1 MNRGSEWRKWDLHV
15 HTPAS
20 LTNNYKGRDGKDV
33 WETYI
38 DDLEH
43 LPADIKVIGIN
54 DYLFIEGYRKVL
66 EYKQNGRLKN
76 IDLILPVIEFRLAT
90 FAGNQAFKRINFH
103 VIFSDELSS
112 DTIQHQFL
120 NGLSRSYKLSANCSD
135 YSWNGVIT
143 SENLRLL
150 GQRIIESV
158 PEERRS
164 QYGSPMIEGFNN
176 LNFEYSEIMKVLE
189 TGSTFF
195 EGKYLTAIG
204 KSEWDDL
211 KWDDNTIAD
220 KKNIINSADFV
231 FTASENVGTF
241 QKSKKSLEKGC
252 VNSLLLDCSDAHSN
266 LDSNNKDKLGN
277 CNTWIKADTTFAG
290 LKQIMYEPE
299 ERVRIQ
305 QTCPDNKSGYQV
317 IDSIKLNEEGF
328 WNQTVY
334 FNSYLNTIIG
344 GRSTGKSTLLKAIV
358 LGINQ
363 TKCMDDFLQTHK
375 HGIQVLWRD
384 GQNLDR
390 DIDYVNQNHMYDI
403 AKDSN
408 EVDKLINNILK
419 SKNESKYIDDYKN
432 ECSSIASEL
441 SEKLFL
447 LKKIYLDLQANKKAL
462 RELGDKKGVE
472 AEIKVLSEKIDLLK
486 KNSILS
492 DEEQIMYQN
501 ILIDIE
507 SKKSLIAKAES
518 DSKLLNKMR
527 ITTPFRNTYAEEND
541 FSKLSDFNLHNTEV
555 PRLFKGLV
563 VRTEMEW
570 VKIVEG
576 LIARLNADKDILK
589 GEISEC
595 LTSSVYIKG
604 QKFYS
609 DNQELASIQKKMD
622 AEKLR
627 YAEIINLETM
637 LTAEEQKLN
646 DCIAAIV
653 QTHKKYLGIAN
664 YVAQHLNINHDG
676 IKISVDMSFQQSLME
691 SFIEENLNMRNADNK
706 RFLNSVFDDYL
717 NSSVNLL
724 DEIIRK
730 GLENRLEC
738 KRSMPSFDFMYQ
750 FLLKN
755 WYGISYKLQYQGDS
769 FTEMSEGKKAFVI
782 LKLLLDFSDKTCP
795 ILIDQPE
802 DSLDNR
808 AIYKELV
815 SYIKRKKEERQ
826 IILVTH
832 NPNVVVSA
840 DAENVIVANQHGSDC
855 QNNENVRFLYVNGSL
870 ENTKTKDNDNA
881 NVLQSQGI
889 REHVCEILEGGKEAF
904 EKREHKYGFK

>member
-1 MNRGSEWRKWDLHV
+1 
-15 HTPAS
+15 
-20 LTNNYKGRDGKDV
+20 
-33 WETYI
+33 
-38 DDLEH
+38 
-43 LPADIKVIGIN
+43 
-54 DYLFIEGYRKVL
+54 
-66 EYKQNGRLKN
+66 
-76 IDLILPVIEFRLAT
+76 
-90 FAGNQAFKRINFH
+90 
-103 VIFSDELSS
+103 
-112 DTIQHQFL
+112 
-120 NGLSRSYKLSANCSD
+120 
-135 YSWNGVIT
+135 
-143 SENLRLL
+143 
-150 GQRIIESV
+150 
-158 PEERRS
+158 
-164 QYGSPMIEGFNN
+164 MI
-176 LNFEYSEIMKVLE
+176 
-189 TGSTFF
+189 
-195 EGKYLTAIG
+195 
-204 KSEWDDL
+204 
-211 KWDDNTIAD
+211 
-220 KKNIINSADFV
+220 
-231 FTASENVGTF
+231 
-241 QKSKKSLEKGC
+241 
-252 VNSLLLDCSDAHSN
+252 
-266 LDSNNKDKLGN
+266 
-277 CNTWIKADTTFAG
+277 
-290 LKQIMYEPE
+290 
-299 ERVRIQ
+299 
-305 QTCPDNKSGYQV
+305 
-317 IDSIKLNEEGF
+317 
-328 WNQTVY
+328 
-334 FNSYLNTIIG
+334 
-344 GRSTGKSTLLKAIV
+344 
-358 LGINQ
+358 
-363 TKCMDDFLQTHK
+363 
-375 HGIQVLWRD
+375 
-384 GQNLDR
+384 
-390 DIDYVNQNHMYDI
+390 
-403 AKDSN
+403 
-408 EVDKLINNILK
+408 
-419 SKNESKYIDDYKN
+419 
-432 ECSSIASEL
+432 
-441 SEKLFL
+441 
-447 LKKIYLDLQANKKAL
+447 
-462 RELGDKKGVE
+462 KKGVE
-472 AEIKVLSEKIDLLK
+472 AEIKVLSGKIDLLK

-492 DEEQIMYQN
+492 DEEQVMYQK
-501 ILIDIE
+501 ILTDIA

-518 DSKLLNKMR
+518 DSKLLHKMT

-570 VKIVEG
+570 GKIVEG

-589 GEISEC
+589 GEISES

-706 RFLNSVFDDYL
+706 KFLNSVFNDYL
-717 NSSVNLL
+717 NSSVKLL

-730 GLENRLEC
+730 GLENRFEC

-815 SYIKRKKEERQ
+815 SYIKRKKKERQ

-855 QNNENVRFLYVNGSL
+855 QNDENIRFLYVNGSL
-870 ENTKTKDNDNA
+870 ENTKTKDKDNA